1 MNLYIVDHFIPFP
14 QSEYGGV
21 WNVIAS
27 DDEECFDLI
36 TAADDNQFPE
46 YYGQLRGNIT
56 KSAKYTVV
64 GNVEPKVVTS
74 FLTQRVMTN
83 DISLVPSLQNHV
95 RKLEETVDQKNKEIN
110 NLKTLIDLMQRTI
123 EREK

>member
-21 WNVIAS
+21 WNVLAS
-27 DDEECFDLI
+27 NDEECFDLI
-36 TAADDNQFPE
+36 TDADDNQFPE
-46 YYGQLRGNIT
+46 YYGQLRGNIA

-74 FLTQRVMTN
+74 FLT
-83 DISLVPSLQNHV
+83 
-95 RKLEETVDQKNKEIN
+95 
-110 NLKTLIDLMQRTI
+110 
-123 EREK
+123 

>member
-21 WNVIAS
+21 WNVLAS
-27 DDEECFDLI
+27 NDEECFDLI
-36 TAADDNQFPE
+36 TDADDNQFPE

-74 FLTQRVMTN
+74 FLT
-83 DISLVPSLQNHV
+83 
-95 RKLEETVDQKNKEIN
+95 
-110 NLKTLIDLMQRTI
+110 
-123 EREK
+123 